1 MQTTI
6 PQAEWVNI
14 LSKGV
19 ITIPKK
25 MREKAGM
32 REGDVARIRLEGAR
46 IIIEPK
52 EESLFADVRSYS
64 AKQLEQWIKEDELP
78 SDLAKQS
85 ENFWKDLP

>member
-1 MQTTI
+1 MQTTAS
-6 PQAEWVNI
+6 QTEWVNV

-25 MREKAGM
+25 IREKAGM
-32 REGDVARIRLEGAR
+32 KAGDVARISLEGTR

-52 EESLFADVRSYS
+52 EENLFADVRSYS

-78 SDLAKQS
+78 SDLAKRS
-85 ENFWKDLP
+85 DNFWKDLP